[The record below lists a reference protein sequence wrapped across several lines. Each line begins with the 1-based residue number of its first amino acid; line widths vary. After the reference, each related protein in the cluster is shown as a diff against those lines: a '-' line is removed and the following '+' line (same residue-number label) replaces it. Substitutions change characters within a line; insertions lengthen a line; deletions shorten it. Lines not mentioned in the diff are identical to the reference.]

1 MFVLSFL
8 HGCYSSRLQLSAT
21 NQHLICWSITL
32 ENNDCNKTK
41 NFKRDENQGVTAMCK
56 LQGIKKEGASEECN
70 KGTDWSAEVLDFA
83 TTS

>member
-1 MFVLSFL
+1 ML
-8 HGCYSSRLQLSAT
+8 YSSGLQLSVT

-41 NFKRDENQGVTAMCK
+41 QKTLRDENQGVTAMCK
-56 LQGIKKEGASEECN
+56 LQGTKKEGGSEECN
-70 KGTDWSAEVLDFA
+70 KGTDWSAEVLNFA